1 MQTGTKISGALHGS
15 LVLATIFGGPLFTSD
30 STQAI
35 QVSEVSVISQSEF
48 LALTAPVPGPI
59 VEAVP
64 EDEPEIPVPP
74 EETLEAVPV
83 PEPEDPPQLQPETPP
98 PVPVVEPE
106 PVPPEDVPDI
116 EPPPEIVVA
125 TPEPP
130 EEPEPVEIPDPTD
143 EIVALPEE
151 PAPEP
156 DPEPEVEPEAIPE
169 PEPEPV
175 VVAQPD
181 PVPPPPVVVP
191 PPMPQIDTS
200 PEPEPEVSE
209 DETII
214 AALQE
219 DMEQLDSLEQ
229 QAIQDALTRTRASLS
244 GRLTGEEEEGLKF
257 AIRECWSVPIG
268 IRNDSELKVTLGVE
282 LDRDGTV
289 KGTPRLI
296 EPGAIESSEIEQA
309 FNAARRAVMRCQPY
323 ELPADK
329 YEQWQRMEIVFNPE
343 RMVLR

>member
-116 EPPPEIVVA
+116 EPPPEIEVA

-156 DPEPEVEPEAIPE
+156 DPEPEVEPEPI

-181 PVPPPPVVVP
+181 PAPPPPVVVP

>member
-48 LALTAPVPGPI
+48 LALTAPVPEPI
-59 VEAVP
+59 VESVP
-64 EDEPEIPVPP
+64 EEEPEVPAPP
-74 EETLEAVPV
+74 EEILETVPV

-106 PVPPEDVPDI
+106 PVPPEDVPEV
-116 EPPPEIVVA
+116 EPPPEIEVA
-125 TPEPP
+125 APEPP

-143 EIVALPEE
+143 EIVALPEK

-156 DPEPEVEPEAIPE
+156 DPEPEVEPEPI

-219 DMEQLDSLEQ
+219 DMEQQDSLEQ

-289 KGTPRLI
+289 KGTPRLL